1 MKAIESAKR
10 VTRPASGKGVQGAD
24 PRPEGS
30 HEPLRE
36 TAYRETQMGLRRIV
50 STGSTG
56 MMPPGPLSPLKVLI
70 VAEKRSAR

>member
-1 MKAIESAKR
+1 
-10 VTRPASGKGVQGAD
+10 
-24 PRPEGS
+24 
-30 HEPLRE
+30 
-36 TAYRETQMGLRRIV
+36 MGLRRIV